1 MKQHRSPFFLIS
13 IIAACIAAAF
23 PYFQDK
29 IFGYGW
35 LILGMILSPFFYV
48 LFFGI
53 AIWLSKGSKTCWWL
67 ATLIPVAFGPIS
79 LVIYSLICWKIHGF
93 AP

>member
-1 MKQHRSPFFLIS
+1 MA
-13 IIAACIAAAF
+13 IIAACIAATF

-29 IFGYGW
+29 IFGYEG
-35 LILGMILSPFFYV
+35 LILGMILSPILYV

-67 ATLIPVAFGPIS
+67 AILSPLAFSPIL
-79 LVIYSLICWKIHGF
+79 LVIYTFICWKIHGF